1 MTVDFLGVAP
11 WVVITACAT
20 AAGQYLLFQRQWRK
34 DGLDAEAVVEKTR
47 NDLTI
52 QLLSSARSEAVAARA
67 EIEGLHE
74 QVTSLRALEQHF
86 FHFQQ
91 ALDHLDAIVNATDEE
106 TRKAAERAGRAF
118 VNRMRRLVEAKG
130 TIANEAQTVDSALKE
145 TERKIREEGGQL

>member
-1 MTVDFLGVAP
+1 MDIFNITP
-11 WVVITACAT
+11 WVLAT
-20 AAGQYLLFQRQWRK
+20 GLAGWIGKGLIFGKEFRK
-34 DGLDAEAVVEKTR
+34 DGLDYEAVVEKTR

-67 EIEGLHE
+67 EIEGLHS

-91 ALDHLDAIVNATDEE
+91 ALDHLDAIVNASDAV
-106 TRKAAERAGRAF
+106 TREAAERAGRAF

-130 TIANEAQTVDSALKE
+130 TIANEVQTVDSALKG
-145 TERKIREEGGQL
+145 TEQKIRKEGGQL